1 MSLLQPWYLWALPG
15 LVIPLAIHLLSR
27 KEGRLIRM
35 GSLRHIRE
43 TSSRQFK
50 SIRLNEYVLLAL
62 RSIVVI
68 LMVLLMSGWYLNDLK
83 DSRKWLILEHG
94 LESDSRV
101 SALCDS
107 LRRSGYEE
115 RYLLPGF
122 PALDEKQEKP
132 TQPDYSARLEE
143 LQREVVDMVVVIATN
158 RVRGFTGERIAL
170 SPEVRWISLTPAPQ
184 EFVVA
189 QVLTGGDSLFVRTG
203 HSSDKE
209 TSYTT
214 KITPN
219 GSSVGK
225 ALGVIRVV
233 IASDENF
240 ISDRKIVLAAL
251 QAMRKAVP
259 EEITIEAIA
268 SSSPVPEADW
278 LIWLSSLP
286 PPKTSGGLV
295 YFDEQSGGP
304 LLIDKRSGKIALTAR
319 LNSEV
324 AITNNLTLQLMRRI
338 VSSEDF
344 LEAAQLNDVRSVAD
358 NMAWRKTIAGIGPV
372 ITERG
377 NEVSTQYLLIALLG
391 FIVLERLLSYHRNQ

>member
-184 EFVVA
+184 KFVVA
-189 QVLTGGDSLFVRTG
+189 QVLTGGDSLL
-203 HSSDKE
+203 
-209 TSYTT
+209 
-214 KITPN
+214 
-219 GSSVGK
+219 SVPAIHLTRK
-225 ALGVIRVV
+225 PVIQRRSRQME
-233 IASDENF
+233 A
-240 ISDRKIVLAAL
+240 VLA
-251 QAMRKAVP
+251 R
-259 EEITIEAIA
+259 
-268 SSSPVPEADW
+268 
-278 LIWLSSLP
+278 
-286 PPKTSGGLV
+286 
-295 YFDEQSGGP
+295 
-304 LLIDKRSGKIALTAR
+304 
-319 LNSEV
+319 
-324 AITNNLTLQLMRRI
+324 
-338 VSSEDF
+338 
-344 LEAAQLNDVRSVAD
+344 
-358 NMAWRKTIAGIGPV
+358 
-372 ITERG
+372 
-377 NEVSTQYLLIALLG
+377 
-391 FIVLERLLSYHRNQ
+391 H